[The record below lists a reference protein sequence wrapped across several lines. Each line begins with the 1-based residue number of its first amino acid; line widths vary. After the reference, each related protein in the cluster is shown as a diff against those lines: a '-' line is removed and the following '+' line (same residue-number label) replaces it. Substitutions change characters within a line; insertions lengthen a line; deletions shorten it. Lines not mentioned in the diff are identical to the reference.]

1 MAWKSKIFVIL
12 TIAIAIAE
20 TFFLPPADFL
30 KDFAMKHQRSS
41 IVMTIPK
48 KMPQNQVLK
57 R

>member
-1 MAWKSKIFVIL
+1 MAWKSKVFVIL
-12 TIAIAIAE
+12 AIAIAIAE
-20 TFFLPPADFL
+20 TFSLPPADFL
-30 KDFAMKHQRSS
+30 KDFVMKYQRSS